1 MPGEDADTLQALS
14 EMATALAEQA
24 SRLEYDDPMA
34 ATLDKAPHVA
44 VQWYDASGRI
54 LFWNTASEDL
64 YGWSRIEALGR
75 KLDELIYT
83 PEQAK
88 RFLDLFPQVAAGHIT
103 VGPEEQHVMCRDGSS
118 LTILAVLFATSDK
131 DGNSVFVCMDV
142 DISKEKK
149 AREALEQERARL
161 HSVFQSIPD
170 LVWLKDAEGVYL
182 ACNPA
187 FERLYGA
194 AEADILGKTDFD
206 FVAEELA
213 AFFREN
219 DLLALKAKAPRINK
233 EWLTFAAD
241 GYHGL
246 FETIKTPIRDQAGQ
260 VIGVLGIARDITLIH
275 NTQAALEESETL
287 LRTVIDENPSIILLS
302 DWDGHCLMGNRA
314 LAELYGTTTEA
325 LVGRTNT
332 DFHPH
337 VEQDIFNLENIRTIM
352 RGGRTQVALEQS
364 TDLHTGEIR
373 YFQSIKKPLAGPDG
387 EPRILVIANEVT
399 DLRRAQDELE
409 RMAHFDALTHLPN
422 RVLLADRLAQ
432 AVVHAKRSGRS
443 LAVVY
448 LDLDGFKPIND
459 ALGHAVGDELLVKV
473 AQRLNQSVREG
484 DTVARLGGDEFVLL
498 LGNLESVEEC
508 TLVLQRVMMSLA
520 APVPIGEDLLQVSA
534 SIGVTLYPD
543 DDSEADSLIRH
554 ADQAMYQAKLSGRNR
569 FHFFDPEQ
577 DRRLRT
583 TRETNERVLRGL
595 DLGEF
600 ELYFQP
606 RVDMRRGNVLGAE
619 ALLRWFHPAQGLI
632 MPGGFLPQIQNPQAM
647 IALGRWVIERAM
659 QHLAEWYKAGLSL
672 EISVNIAGVHLLSA
686 DFVGHLAQVL
696 AAFPDVP
703 PAMLELE
710 ILESTALEDM
720 EAVTATIRQ
729 CRELGVRFALDDFG
743 TGYSSLIY
751 LRRLPVDVLKIDQ
764 SFVRDMLEDADDRTI
779 VEAVIGLAHAFG
791 REVVAEGVE
800 TPEHGHVLL
809 GLGCDQAQ
817 GYGIARPMPAAELPG
832 WVKSYAP
839 WLN

>member
-1 MPGEDADTLQALS
+1 M
-14 EMATALAEQA
+14 
-24 SRLEYDDPMA
+24 
-34 ATLDKAPHVA
+34 
-44 VQWYDASGRI
+44 
-54 LFWNTASEDL
+54 
-64 YGWSRIEALGR
+64 
-75 KLDELIYT
+75 
-83 PEQAK
+83 
-88 RFLDLFPQVAAGHIT
+88 
-103 VGPEEQHVMCRDGSS
+103 
-118 LTILAVLFATSDK
+118 
-131 DGNSVFVCMDV
+131 
-142 DISKEKK
+142 
-149 AREALEQERARL
+149 
-161 HSVFQSIPD
+161 
-170 LVWLKDAEGVYL
+170 
-182 ACNPA
+182 
-187 FERLYGA
+187 
-194 AEADILGKTDFD
+194 
-206 FVAEELA
+206 
-213 AFFREN
+213 
-219 DLLALKAKAPRINK
+219 
-233 EWLTFAAD
+233 
-241 GYHGL
+241 
-246 FETIKTPIRDQAGQ
+246 
-260 VIGVLGIARDITLIH
+260 
-275 NTQAALEESETL
+275 
-287 LRTVIDENPSIILLS
+287 
-302 DWDGHCLMGNRA
+302 
-314 LAELYGTTTEA
+314 
-325 LVGRTNT
+325 
-332 DFHPH
+332 
-337 VEQDIFNLENIRTIM
+337 
-352 RGGRTQVALEQS
+352 EQS

-632 MPGGFLPQIQNPQAM
+632 MPEETFAADSEPTGQDRPW
-647 IALGRWVIERAM
+647 ALGDRARDATPCRVV
-659 QHLAEWYKAGLSL
+659 QGGTEPGNQCEHCRGSSSVGGLCGASGTGSGGLSRC
-672 EISVNIAGVHLLSA
+672 SS
-686 DFVGHLAQVL
+686 GHARTGD
-696 AAFPDVP
+696 PRP
-703 PAMLELE
+703 
-710 ILESTALEDM
+710 TALEDM